1 MHGRS
6 NEQFL
11 DPAILARI
19 DNFNLVARTVVEGF
33 VAGLHRSLFH
43 GFGSEF
49 VHYRNYAKGDD
60 LKYVDWKVFA
70 RLDRYQTKV
79 FQEETNANCYVVLDC
94 SGSMGYQGER
104 TGASKLRYAQIM
116 AACLSYLINLQGDH
130 GGLFAYSDRMRAA
143 VAPSHK
149 SGQVHQI
156 NVALAQLKASGAC
169 DHRKMLHYLGEHFNR
184 RGVVIVI
191 SDFLD
196 ADEEVRKAFRRFR
209 AAHHEVVLFQVLDP
223 DELDFD
229 FNGTV
234 RFVDSEAE
242 QELVTSPEV
251 VREQYRRAMDEYL
264 AEFSAF
270 CVTADLELTRV
281 RTTQSLATV
290 LAAYLHR
297 REMLRR

>member
-1 MHGRS
+1 MPTTG
-6 NEQFL
+6 EQFL

-19 DNFNLVARTVVEGF
+19 DNYSLIARTVVEGF

-79 FQEETNANCYVVLDC
+79 FQEETNAHCYLVLDT

-104 TGASKLRYAQIM
+104 SALSKLHYGQIM
-116 AACLSYLINLQGDH
+116 AACLAYLANLQGDN
-130 GGLFAYSDRMRAA
+130 GGFFAYNDQMRAA
-143 VAPSHK
+143 VSPSHK

-156 NVALAQLKASGAC
+156 HVALAQLRAAGAC

-184 RGVVIVI
+184 RGIVIVI

-209 AAHHEVVLFQVLDP
+209 AAHHEVVLFQVLDG

-229 FNGTV
+229 FTGTV
-234 RFVDSEAE
+234 RFVDSEVE
-242 QELVTSPEV
+242 QELVTSPEI
-251 VREQYRRAMDEYL
+251 VREQYRRALTAYL
-264 AEFSAF
+264 DEFSAF
-270 CVTADLELTRV
+270 CVSADLELTRV